1 MKLSVILNA
10 KSELADEIEKK
21 IEWLSSDVK
30 TYRESYAD
38 SEMPL
43 YVVSEI
49 EKSELKV
56 KYLESILKSLADL
69 K

>member
-1 MKLSVILNA
+1 MPRSANYLRS
-10 KSELADEIEKK
+10 
-21 IEWLSSDVK
+21 SSDVK